1 MTDKKS
7 NIDILFDEFLK
18 KFPKEY
24 HDNVN
29 IIKNYVINY
38 VRKSGMTIKYLKA
51 CTPYKGVRTNK
62 QVIICSPQF
71 MDTLGDF
78 LYTLFH
84 EIRHEQQI
92 GKIKMDNPITD
103 YDLEDFEKI
112 YHQYWE
118 MELDADQ
125 FAKNMVAQLVV
136 MSHLPIEIAKGN
148 LSLSPYIENYPNSSR
163 FVRQSLEPI
172 ISLIK
177 DMKKRGEKFTG
188 LEDIPIIK
196 QHLNNLQDLI

>member
-18 KFPKEY
+18 KFPEEY